1 MILIFIKVDVVEGKE
16 AEFERLVA
24 QVAEQSLNNE
34 TGCHQYNLCKTTEHH
49 NYVIIEKY
57 ENEAALEEHR
67 NKDYFQEAGPKL
79 RECIEGTQRHMMN
92 VLV

>member
-34 TGCHQYNLCKTTEHH
+34 AGCHQYNLCKTTEHH

-67 NKDYFQEAGPKL
+67 NKDYFQDAGPKL
-79 RECIEGTQRHMMN
+79 RECIEGTQRHKMN